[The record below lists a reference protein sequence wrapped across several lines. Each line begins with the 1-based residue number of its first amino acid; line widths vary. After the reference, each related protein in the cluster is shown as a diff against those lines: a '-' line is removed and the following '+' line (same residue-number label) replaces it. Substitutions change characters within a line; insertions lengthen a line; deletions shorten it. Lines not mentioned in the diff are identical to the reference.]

1 MWVWVCVTMRGC
13 WLGHYLHVIEP
24 PSFTPSTSFIST
36 VSLPVHSLFLYLFG
50 RLFVSLPLCY
60 PPNFPILEPHVLSCI
75 VTVLSH
81 CAVKPEVFRCALC
94 LLRSHRRG
102 FFLSDRSAAPDFL
115 NMSNIPDATP
125 MQIDWKCQ
133 CLTAHTLKRDFMIT
147 HGLINYLQKG
157 GMGHSMRHFEGPA
170 RTKLCWCHGKQCA
183 PRSIGCTGQ
192 AAEGGSHSGD
202 VVTSVLQVMPH
213 SHHAPGAWKNNF
225 LCMAV
230 SIFPF
235 VAMVLTLGWG
245 CCWSSCWSRRSSQE
259 SQKSNLEPVN
269 AFDTIHRWIGT
280 ALPKCCWP
288 WWGPSPVM
296 SPAKIVWS
304 QKMLWQFP
312 SLESKQVAKE
322 KMLALI
328 SNSNFQ
334 CWTIHR
340 KIFASLSI
348 TVFRGFL
355 LGHGPSVMHMIGIS
369 V

>member
-1 MWVWVCVTMRGC
+1 MWVWVCVTLRAC

-50 RLFVSLPLCY
+50 RLFASLLPTKFPNPRAARFVLHCAFPLCSKAGSLQVRFMSASQPQARILLVRSQCCTWFPKY
-60 PPNFPILEPHVLSCI
+60 VKHSWCDSNANWLEMPMPNSAHIETGLYDHSWTHQLS
-75 VTVLSH
+75 
-81 CAVKPEVFRCALC
+81 
-94 LLRSHRRG
+94 
-102 FFLSDRSAAPDFL
+102 
-115 NMSNIPDATP
+115 
-125 MQIDWKCQ
+125 
-133 CLTAHTLKRDFMIT
+133 LKRRHGTLHETLWRSSSHQALLVPWEAVRPQVDWVHRPGCGRWIT
-147 HGLINYLQKG
+147 QWGCRDVGAAGDASLSSRIWGLK
-157 GMGHSMRHFEGPA
+157 
-170 RTKLCWCHGKQCA
+170 
-183 PRSIGCTGQ
+183 
-192 AAEGGSHSGD
+192 
-202 VVTSVLQVMPH
+202 
-213 SHHAPGAWKNNF
+213 KNNF
-225 LCMAV
+225 LCIAV

-245 CCWSSCWSRRSSQE
+245 CCWSSCRSRRSSQE

-322 KMLALI
+322 K
-328 SNSNFQ
+328 
-334 CWTIHR
+334 CWH
-340 KIFASLSI
+340 
-348 TVFRGFL
+348 
-355 LGHGPSVMHMIGIS
+355 
-369 V
+369 